1 MMQYI
6 NMDKGVMEMLVTLKE
21 ILEIAEKKKI
31 AIGSFN
37 ASGLEAIEAE
47 LAAAEELQLPIIIQ
61 FAQCHESMGT
71 IGYDRTNYGTY
82 GKKGKH
88 TGLCTFR
95 SWRNTGI
102 SGKGT

>member
-47 LAAAEELQLPIIIQ
+47 LAAAENCNFQLLSSLHS
-61 FAQCHESMGT
+61 AMNH
-71 IGYDRTNYGTY
+71 GYHWIR
-82 GKKGKH
+82 
-88 TGLCTFR
+88 
-95 SWRNTGI
+95 
-102 SGKGT
+102 